1 MPPLRLSN
9 AVRSLLRLLGVAA
22 TEEGLANALN
32 PFLSDLPDPVVV
44 TPTPSP
50 GPGEPATYQMT
61 ADKPHVEIVTDADAI
76 IFVSLP
82 ELSGC
87 ANGTKFSLKLTQ
99 GEGGADY
106 AVLTGYGQSLVIVT
120 GIRYQFVVANGN
132 NLSMLNDWV
141 LWGSSFARI
150 AGVLG
155 EKGDTPEDESIWGE
169 IGTREEESDPDGSV
183 WATIKD
189 LQERI
194 AALEPGE

>member
-44 TPTPSP
+44 TPTPS
-50 GPGEPATYQMT
+50 GPGAATYQMT
-61 ADKPHVEIVTDADAI
+61 ADEPHVEIVTDAGVVVV
-76 IFVSLP
+76 VSLP

-99 GEGGADY
+99 GEGGMDY
-106 AVLTGYGQSLVIVT
+106 AVLTGYGQSILIVT
-120 GIRYQFVVANGN
+120 WIRYQFVVANGN

-141 LWGSSFARI
+141 LWGMSIARI
-150 AGVLG
+150 ANILG
-155 EKGDTPEDESIWGE
+155 EQGDTPEDESIWG
-169 IGTREEESDPDGSV
+169 
-183 WATIKD
+183 
-189 LQERI
+189 
-194 AALEPGE
+194 